1 MRLPFDLKDIK
12 KGDFSYLTRRKLK
25 NSNDEETGEIILWK
39 WKAKEASEFVL
50 RCPFCQT
57 EQQGEITLIKRPYR
71 MRCSSC
77 NRSITL
83 PKLLN
88 QAKKEA
94 RKRG

>member
-1 MRLPFDLKDIK
+1 MNLPFNLKDIK

-25 NSNDEETGEIILWK
+25 NAQDEETGEILLWK
-39 WKAKEASEFVL
+39 WKEKEASEYVL

-57 EQQGEITLIKRPYR
+57 EQQGEITLVRRPYR
-71 MRCSSC
+71 LRCSNC

-83 PKLLN
+83 PKLIS

-94 RKRG
+94 KKGG